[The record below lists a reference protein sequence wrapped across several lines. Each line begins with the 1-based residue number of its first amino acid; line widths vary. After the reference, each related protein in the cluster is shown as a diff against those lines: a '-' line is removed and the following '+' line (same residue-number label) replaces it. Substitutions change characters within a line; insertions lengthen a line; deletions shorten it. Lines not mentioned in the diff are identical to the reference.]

1 MMLLRKI
8 TLSVLLLILCFI
20 TPLYAHYSNEYS
32 FVFDL
37 LRSLHYCQWAFVY
50 EVKNGGSPIG
60 ARYDIMS
67 ANYKLKQAKT
77 NILKYADCNN
87 PGIRETTFKMIRGID
102 FLAERNNKLLL
113 ILDST
118 GSTAFGKTA
127 DLDNGRN
134 KGIEGI
140 SASAKMVFNL
150 ISEPNNN
157 QQAGEIKFKISRKE
171 RIRLLKRLDG
181 LFKGLIEWC
190 KFSASLEKKQ
200 ARRDSDVKKCMIF
213 DLGRLREVFLVSTY
227 EEAKAEGLTGVSQ

>member
-1 MMLLRKI
+1 MKPLRKI

-77 NILKYADCNN
+77 NILKYADYNE
-87 PGIRETTFKMIRGID
+87 PGIRETTLRMIKGID
-102 FLAERNNKLLL
+102 ALVGRNDKLLW

-118 GSTAFGKTA
+118 GSIAFGKTA
-127 DLDNGRN
+127 KDNLEDRNERN
-134 KGIEGI
+134 KGIEVI
-140 SASAKMVFNL
+140 SASAEMVFIL
-150 ISEPNNN
+150 ISDPDNNH
-157 QQAGEIKFKISRKE
+157 QTGKIRFKISKE
-171 RIRLLKRLDG
+171 ERFRLLKRFDG

-190 KFSASLEKKQ
+190 SFSASLEKEESGC
-200 ARRDSDVKKCMIF
+200 DSAIKNCMIF
-213 DLGRLREVFLVSTY
+213 DLNRLREVFLVTTY
-227 EEAKAEGLTGVSQ
+227 EEAKRKGL